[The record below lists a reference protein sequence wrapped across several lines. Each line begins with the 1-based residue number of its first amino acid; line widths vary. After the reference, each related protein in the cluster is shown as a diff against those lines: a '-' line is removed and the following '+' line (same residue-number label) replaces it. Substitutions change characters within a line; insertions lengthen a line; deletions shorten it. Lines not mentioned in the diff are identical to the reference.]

1 MVNKMK
7 TRQFIIITLIMAGT
21 KLVNLSQA
29 AIQPPRSNTIN
40 VDRERQAQNVT
51 LRSSLPAMVHTRQ
64 MSMGGE
70 VYDQLLIS
78 GGTLLQAGAPNV
90 PAVSRWVA
98 IPVGVIPQLQ
108 VIPGKAVEVGCFNI
122 DPVQPLRVD
131 GDAPPPP
138 FVKTEAIYADDSF
151 YPGTLAEI
159 TQQAKLRGQPM
170 VLVEIHPYQYNPI
183 SGRLVCYPELT
194 VDIVAQGGNSPANR
208 LRSKAGD
215 TRLQHLD
222 PTVGTVLSLPSEPS
236 VQPLATGFGDDDDR
250 CEFLIICDP
259 SYENAANRLAT
270 WRMYENMPTVVATTD
285 ETGSTTNEIQD
296 YIRHAYTNWSL
307 APSYCLLIGDSD
319 DIPVIYSKE
328 NVPTDFHYGEMDGD
342 LLSDIAMGRWP
353 VNSSSNAEDMVDA
366 VISYESSMK
375 PESFYTSAAL
385 AAAFQD
391 GEDNDTDPDFPVD
404 GYADRRF
411 AKTSED
417 LHSGFISNGISP
429 QRIYAT
435 LDDLTGNNADQEIL
449 RGREYTNAGGVTANS
464 PS

>member
-29 AIQPPRSNTIN
+29 AIQPPGSNTIN

-108 VIPGKAVEVGCFNI
+108 VIPGKAVEVGFFNI

-151 YPGTLAEI
+151 YPGSFAEI
-159 TQQAKLRGQPM
+159 TQRAKLRAQPM
-170 VLVEIHPYQYNPI
+170 ILVELHPYQYNPVT
-183 SGRLVCYPELT
+183 GRLVCYPDLT
-194 VDIVAQGGNSPANR
+194 VNVVTQDGNSPATR

-215 TRLQHLD
+215 TRLQRLD
-222 PTVGTVLSLPSEPS
+222 PTVETVLSLTAESA

-259 SYENAANRLAT
+259 SYENAANRLAS

-307 APSYCLLIGDSD
+307 APSYCLLIGDRLAVPRNLGYDSLSNKTSIWISGGFSFSLVFKLNKYSFITVLLNRYSLNSLLRYLPFI
-319 DIPVIYSKE
+319 IPERHRLSASIIVDFPDSLF
-328 NVPTDFHYGEMDGD
+328 PTII
-342 LLSDIAMGRWP
+342 LR
-353 VNSSSNAEDMVDA
+353 SS
-366 VISYESSMK
+366 
-375 PESFYTSAAL
+375 ESFI
-385 AAAFQD
+385 
-391 GEDNDTDPDFPVD
+391 E
-404 GYADRRF
+404 
-411 AKTSED
+411 K
-417 LHSGFISNGISP
+417 
-429 QRIYAT
+429 
-435 LDDLTGNNADQEIL
+435 
-449 RGREYTNAGGVTANS
+449 
-464 PS
+464 